1 MYHFTALVTCLA
13 IAFYF
18 FTSIQV
24 SKARVAFG
32 IKVPAIT
39 GNPDFERVFR
49 VQMNTL
55 EWMPIF
61 LPSLWLFAIYI
72 SDAIAAVL
80 GLVWIAGRI
89 LYMTGYSQAA
99 AKRGRGFGI
108 QASAAI
114 ILWLSASGAILWRL
128 IHARAGKSK
137 SKAEIAPCPRGA
149 MPRAAMAPFIRE
161 DQPFAKG

>member
-13 IAFYF
+13 ILFYF

-24 SKARVAFG
+24 SKARVAFD
-32 IKVPAIT
+32 IKVPAT
-39 GNPDFERVFR
+39 SGNLDFERVFR

-72 SDAIAAVL
+72 SDGLAAAI

-99 AKRGRGFGI
+99 KKRGPGFGI
-108 QASAAI
+108 QAGAAI
-114 ILWLSASGAILWRL
+114 LLWLGALGAIVWRL
-128 IHARAGKSK
+128 VH
-137 SKAEIAPCPRGA
+137 P
-149 MPRAAMAPFIRE
+149 
-161 DQPFAKG
+161 

>member
-1 MYHFTALVTCLA
+1 MFHLTALVTCLA
-13 IAFYF
+13 ILFYF
-18 FTSIQV
+18 FTCIQV
-24 SKARVAFG
+24 ARARVAFG
-32 IKVPAIT
+32 VKAPAIS

-72 SDAIAAVL
+72 SDSIAAVL

-99 AKRGRGFGI
+99 NKRGRGFGI
-108 QASAAI
+108 QAAAAT
-114 ILWLSASGAILWRL
+114 ILWLGALGAIVWRL
-128 IHARAGKSK
+128 IHV
-137 SKAEIAPCPRGA
+137 
-149 MPRAAMAPFIRE
+149 
-161 DQPFAKG
+161 

>member
-13 IAFYF
+13 ILVYF

-24 SKARVAFG
+24 SKARAAFG
-32 IKVPAIT
+32 IKAPAIS

-61 LPSLWLFAIYI
+61 LPALWLFAIYI
-72 SDAIAAVL
+72 SDAIAAAL
-80 GLVWIAGRI
+80 GVVWIIGRI
-89 LYMTGYSQAA
+89 LYMIGYSEAA

-108 QASAAI
+108 QAGAAI
-114 ILWLSASGAILWRL
+114 LLWLGALGAIVWRL
-128 IHARAGKSK
+128 IHG
-137 SKAEIAPCPRGA
+137 
-149 MPRAAMAPFIRE
+149 
-161 DQPFAKG
+161 

>member
-1 MYHFTALVTCLA
+1 MMYHFTALVTCLA
-13 IAFYF
+13 ILFYF
-18 FTSIQV
+18 FTSV
-24 SKARVAFG
+24 RVARARAAFG
-32 IKVPAIT
+32 VRAPAIS

-72 SDAIAAVL
+72 SDEVAALV

-99 AKRGRGFGI
+99 EKRRPGFAI
-108 QASAAI
+108 QLLAAGVLLLGSLGTI
-114 ILWLSASGAILWRL
+114 AWRL
-128 IHARAGKSK
+128 MHGWYRSRRHCERSEAIQSH
-137 SKAEIAPCPRGA
+137 
-149 MPRAAMAPFIRE
+149 
-161 DQPFAKG
+161 

>member
-1 MYHFTALVTCLA
+1 MYHLTALVTCLA
-13 IAFYF
+13 ILFYL

-32 IKVPAIT
+32 VKVPAT
-39 GNPDFERVFR
+39 SGNPDFERVFR

-55 EWMPIF
+55 EWLPIF

-72 SDAIAAVL
+72 SDIGAALL

-89 LYMTGYSQAA
+89 LYLIGYSEAA

-114 ILWLSASGAILWRL
+114 ILWVGAAWFTLFRLAARSYFVSGQPESLADGNALSPGTTASCL
-128 IHARAGKSK
+128 
-137 SKAEIAPCPRGA
+137 
-149 MPRAAMAPFIRE
+149 
-161 DQPFAKG
+161 